1 MFSKYFTSIE
11 NVSVFP
17 IIGLLVFFPIFVG
30 IVIWVFKKNK
40 PYMEKLAN
48 IPFQEN
54 DHATINEEN
63 KNEK

>member
-1 MFSKYFTSIE
+1 MFSKYLTSIE

-40 PYMEKLAN
+40 TYMEKLAS

-54 DHATINEEN
+54 DHVTINEEN
-63 KNEK
+63 KNGK

>member
-1 MFSKYFTSIE
+1 MFSNYFTSIE

-17 IIGLLVFFPIFVG
+17 IIGLMVFLPIFIG
-30 IVIWVFKKNK
+30 IVIWVYKKDK

-54 DHATINEEN
+54 DQVKINEEN

>member
-1 MFSKYFTSIE
+1 MFSKYLTSIE

-30 IVIWVFKKNK
+30 IVIWVFKKDR
-40 PYMEKLAN
+40 PYMEKLGS

-54 DHATINEEN
+54 NQVTINEEN